1 MARDNGKL
9 CSIEAIADV
18 SAGLQRQGKKVVLA
32 HGVFD
37 LLHLGH
43 LRHLEAAR
51 NCGDVLIVSI
61 SGDRVVHKGPGRP
74 VFQEHL
80 RAEMLAAL
88 SVVDYVCICSESGAS
103 LVIEAIRP
111 NVYAKGSEYRHAHRD
126 PTGRIAIEQALV
138 ERHGGKIVF
147 TDDVT
152 YSSSTLLNK
161 FFEIYPP
168 ELKAYLDS
176 VRDEKFYDALLAM
189 LERIKSLKVLL
200 VGECILDE
208 YQYVVPMGKSAKEN
222 IIATRHVETEVF
234 CGGVIAAANHVAGF
248 CSSVDVAA
256 LMGTQDS
263 HEEFVRRSLKPNVNL
278 VPFYRDDG
286 PTVRK
291 RRMVDP
297 SYTRKLFEVCYL
309 AEGPV
314 DGEARR
320 HLDSWLE
327 GNLRRYDVVIV
338 ADFGHGMIEGS
349 TIDILARHAPFL
361 AVNAQSNS
369 ANLGYN
375 LVTKYPR
382 ADYVCIDQAEA
393 RLAARDRWTELD
405 RIVEEVLVRN
415 IDCAK
420 VAVTAGQQ
428 GCLTFQR
435 DEGLQ
440 RIPAFTRS
448 VVDTMGAGDAF
459 LSITAPLAS
468 VEKSMRLVGFVGN
481 AAGALKVSI
490 VGHRQAIDRG
500 ELIKYIT
507 AMLK

>member
-9 CSIEAIADV
+9 RSLEAIAEV
-18 SAGLQRQGKKVVLA
+18 SAELQRQGKKVVLA

-51 NCGDVLIVSI
+51 RCGDVLVVSI

-74 VFQEHL
+74 VFPEQL

-88 SVVDYVCICSESGAS
+88 SIVDYVCICGESGAG
-103 LVIEAIRP
+103 LVIEAVRP
-111 NVYAKGSEYRHAHRD
+111 NVYAKGAEYRHAQRD
-126 PTGRIAIEQALV
+126 PTGRIVTEQALV
-138 ERHGGKIVF
+138 ERHGGKIAF
-147 TDDVT
+147 TDEVT
-152 YSSSTLLNK
+152 YSSSALLNR

-168 ELKAYLDS
+168 ELKTYLDS
-176 VRDEKFYDALLAM
+176 VRDGKFYTAILAA

-256 LMGTQDS
+256 LLGAQESYED
-263 HEEFVRRSLKPNVNL
+263 FVKRSLKPNVNL
-278 VPFYRDDG
+278 IPFYRDDG

-297 SYTRKLFEVCYL
+297 SYTRKLFEVCFL
-309 AEGPV
+309 ADGPI
-314 DGEARR
+314 DLEARR
-320 HLDSWLE
+320 CLDEWLG
-327 GNLRRYDVVIV
+327 GNLDRYDVVIV
-338 ADFGHGMIEGS
+338 TDFGHGMIDGS
-349 TIDILARHAPFL
+349 TIDILCRRSPFL

-382 ADYVCIDQAEA
+382 ADYVCIDQTEA
-393 RLAARDRWTELD
+393 RLAARDRWAGLD
-405 RIVEEVLVRN
+405 KIVEKVLVRD
-415 IDCAK
+415 IDCARI
-420 VAVTAGQQ
+420 AVTAGQQ
-428 GCLTFQR
+428 GCLTFHR

-468 VEKSMRLVGFVGN
+468 VEKSMQMVGFVGN
-481 AAGALKVSI
+481 AAGALKVSV
-490 VGHRQAIDRG
+490 VGHRQAIDKG